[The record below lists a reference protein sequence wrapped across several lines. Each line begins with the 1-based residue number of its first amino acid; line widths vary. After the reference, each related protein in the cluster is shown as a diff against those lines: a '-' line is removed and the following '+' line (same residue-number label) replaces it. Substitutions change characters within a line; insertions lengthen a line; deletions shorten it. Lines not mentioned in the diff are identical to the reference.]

1 MRRNTSKTVISIGFV
16 FLFTSCKTVQTLP
29 DPLEAGWNGEK
40 VCVVINED
48 KEQRILKCTFKPGV
62 GHEEHYHKPHF
73 GYTIAG
79 SKFQITDVK
88 GTRVVQVKTGTTF
101 KKDELSEHT
110 VLNVG
115 DSTAIFLIIEK
126 K

>member
-1 MRRNTSKTVISIGFV
+1 MKNNIIKIGVSLSFV
-16 FLFTSCKTVQTLP
+16 FLITSCKSSQILP

-40 VCVVINED
+40 VCVVLNEN
-48 KEQRILKCTFKPGV
+48 KQQRILKCTFKPGI

-73 GYTIAG
+73 GYTVAG
-79 SKFQITDVK
+79 SKFQITDAK
-88 GTRVVQVKTGTTF
+88 GTRTVQVKTGTTF
-101 KKDELSEHT
+101 KKEILSEHA

-115 DSTAIFLIIEK
+115 DSTAVFLIIEK